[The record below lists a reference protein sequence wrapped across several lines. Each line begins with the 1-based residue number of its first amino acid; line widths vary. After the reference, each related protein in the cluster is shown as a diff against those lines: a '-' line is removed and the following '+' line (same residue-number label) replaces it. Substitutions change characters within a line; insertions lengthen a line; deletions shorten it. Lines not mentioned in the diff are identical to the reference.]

1 MMPLPPGP
9 FDVILADPPWAYVTF
24 TPSKVSSRAPERHYQ
39 TMRLAEIKAM
49 PVSKI
54 AAPDCHLFMWTTAP
68 FLETSLAVM
77 RAWGFKYSSSAF
89 VWVKLRSGYSADQ
102 ISAFGPVEKDVS
114 LGLGH
119 TTRKQSEWCLLGR
132 RGSPR
137 RHSKGIH
144 EVILAPLREHSRKP
158 DEARQRIEEYCGADA
173 RRLELFA
180 RTAAPGWEAWGNETS
195 KFRAP

>member
-9 FDVILADPPWAYVTF
+9 FDVILADPPWAYATF
-24 TPSKVSSRAPERHYQ
+24 TPLVVSDRAPEKHYR
-39 TMRLAEIKAM
+39 TMRLADLKAM

-89 VWVKLRSGYSADQ
+89 VWVKLRGGYSADQ
-102 ISAFGPVEKDVS
+102 ISAFGPVEKDVA

-137 RHSKGIH
+137 RHSKATH
-144 EVILAPLREHSRKP
+144 EIILAPLREHSRKP
-158 DEARQRIEEYCGADA
+158 DEARQRIEAYAGPDA

-180 RTAAPGWEAWGNETS
+180 RTAAPGWQAWGDEVG
-195 KFRAP
+195 KFKGG